1 MDVTMAEVRRAALQR
16 WPRRRTCSPPPLLTA
31 AAATPAPSTL
41 PACARAPQPIS
52 SLASQQGGEDPLS
65 LPPHGTE
72 VFVGGLPK
80 TLGEQQL
87 RDFASEAGDVHS
99 AKLIRDPNNPSQN
112 RGYGFV
118 K

>member
-1 MDVTMAEVRRAALQR
+1 MHA
-16 WPRRRTCSPPPLLTA
+16 PLL
-31 AAATPAPSTL
+31 L
-41 PACARAPQPIS
+41 
-52 SLASQQGGEDPLS
+52 LAQGGGEDPLS

-80 TLGEQQL
+80 QLGEQQL
-87 RDFASEAGDVHS
+87 RDFAAEAGDVHS
-99 AKLIRDPNNPSQN
+99 ARLIKDPANPAQN

>member
-1 MDVTMAEVRRAALQR
+1 MQ
-16 WPRRRTCSPPPLLTA
+16 
-31 AAATPAPSTL
+31 
-41 PACARAPQPIS
+41 
-52 SLASQQGGEDPLS
+52 EDPLS

-72 VFVGGLPK
+72 IFIGGLPRNI
-80 TLGEQQL
+80 TEQQL

-99 AKLIRDPNNPSQN
+99 AKLIRDPHNPSQN